1 MGAGIEAGLGRL
13 VSGEAAEVVRGLM
26 AAINGDDPDAQTRVL
41 HPEVVQYGTRGGID
55 QDRVVRG
62 REAVLEYWQEVAEAW
77 ESQSFELE
85 RLIEAGDVV
94 VAFWHETAR
103 GRQSDLE
110 VETDTASILRLRD
123 GKIVEL
129 RGYLDRDEAL
139 RAAGLTA

>member
-1 MGAGIEAGLGRL
+1 
-13 VSGEAAEVVRGLM
+13 VSGEAADVVRGLM
-26 AAINGDDPDAQTRVL
+26 AAINGDDPEGPARVL
-41 HPEVVQYGTRGGID
+41 HREVVQYGTRGGID

-77 ESQSFELE
+77 ESQTFELE

-103 GRQSDLE
+103 GRHSDLE
-110 VETDTASILRLRD
+110 VETDTASILKLRD
-123 GKIVEL
+123 GKIIEL

-139 RAAGLTA
+139 RAAGLED